1 MRFARSRAFTLV
13 ELLVVIGIIT
23 VLVAM
28 LLPALSRARLAALS
42 AVCGSNLRQCGI
54 GLQIYANDFGQ
65 AVPVRRRKAAALI
78 AWPHFL
84 VYKNELWDTPG
95 SKQYI
100 TRSVSLCPANP
111 FYSDDCRIAT
121 TTSVGYGMFLA
132 TSSSLAAFDP
142 TVNKGFQR
150 QIDKTP
156 TPAPPNDDWMVQVQK
171 LTALPTPSST
181 TVWMAD
187 SLSLHG
193 SSYGGGGHMY
203 GNFSD
208 QGRAQFDGAIHLIHP
223 NSRANVLFYDGH
235 VESMTDKQM
244 RNSTSSKIRYF
255 YPAAGP
261 YYAMP

>member
-1 MRFARSRAFTLV
+1 MKLARSRAFTLV
-13 ELLVVIGIIT
+13 ELLVVIGIV
-23 VLVAM
+23 VLLIAM
-28 LLPALSRARLAALS
+28 LLPALTRARLAALS
-42 AVCGSNLRQCGI
+42 AVCGSNLRQCGM
-54 GLQIYANDFGQ
+54 GLQIYGNEFGQ
-65 AVPVRRRKAAALI
+65 TIPVRRRKNAALL
-78 AWPHFL
+78 AWPHWL

-100 TRSVSLCPANP
+100 SRNVSLCPANP

-132 TSSSLAAFDP
+132 TSSSLPAFDP
-142 TVNKGFQR
+142 ATSNFQR
-150 QIDKTP
+150 QIDKMP

-171 LTALPTPSST
+171 LTALKTPSSS

-187 SLSLHG
+187 SLSLHA

-255 YPAAGP
+255 YPAAGQ
-261 YYAMP
+261 YYALP